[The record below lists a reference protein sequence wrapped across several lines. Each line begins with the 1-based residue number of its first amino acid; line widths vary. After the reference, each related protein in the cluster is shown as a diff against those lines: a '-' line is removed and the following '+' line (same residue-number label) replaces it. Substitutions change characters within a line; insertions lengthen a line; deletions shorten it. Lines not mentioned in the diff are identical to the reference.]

1 MMTVK
6 NGDDKKKVFGLRTIR
21 LSSNYYDRANF
32 INLSPIRVFH
42 EGMEK
47 LKLAIIAGDVN
58 SIYKLQ
64 DIVAGRSCRATSVR
78 ISVEENAYLVRY
90 GITPGA
96 LAEWVLDDLFY
107 ATLEKVI
114 KTKDF
119 GLLNPDRRY
128 NYGIQYMGFTI
139 WKDHIEP
146 CEFSHTPELVRELRK
161 DEGDF
166 KQEIP
171 YESYKEPV
179 SLEELFEY
187 LHNNTMSGT
196 FKGSNILN
204 KCCLAGRFF

>member
-1 MMTVK
+1 MTVK

-32 INLSPIRVFH
+32 INISPIRVFH

-47 LKLAIIAGDVN
+47 LKQAIIAGDVN

-64 DIVAGRSCRATSVR
+64 DITAGRSCRATSVR

-128 NYGIQYMGFTI
+128 NYGIRYMGFTI

-166 KQEIP
+166 KQEIL
-171 YESYKEPV
+171 YESCKEPV

-204 KCCLAGRFF
+204 KCCLTGRFF